1 MNIANSAAARSRE
14 FMPFSNFEREEV
26 AAAREIY
33 RRLPRQM
40 LVTNSL
46 SLGLHAEA
54 KTTGVRNR
62 YIQVN
67 HPNLTKMMV
76 FDVDNPIDLYDW
88 KHLDIPLPN
97 ILVINPKNRHAH
109 MIYLL
114 SDSDYVCRSAKGRL
128 RDILAYQAVYSE
140 ICRRLNADPRYVQKI
155 MKNPFHNSWQTRVLH
170 EDTYT
175 FEDFYRQLDTVPGPD
190 RTSSLGNASSPQSL
204 LKQEEGRNCT
214 VFEQT
219 RFYAYAA
226 IKNHDYCN
234 TEEKA
239 ESFYN
244 DILRYAATLNDGFQQ
259 PLGSREIQS
268 TVKSIVSWTIR
279 HFGTDASSPNS
290 TKEKK
295 FEKKDIWGDSSRRNS
310 LKTRQNSKNSA
321 LKKAAMLRSQ
331 GKKIEEIAALLK
343 KSRRTIEYY
352 LAEYK
357 KFINK
362 EKEHPQTRKTINS
375 IRQLLWQ
382 RLNVQFVISDIKG
395 ISQTMG
401 MLLFFELIDRLE

>member
-1 MNIANSAAARSRE
+1 
-14 FMPFSNFEREEV
+14 
-26 AAAREIY
+26 
-33 RRLPRQM
+33 M

-46 SLGLHAEA
+46 NLGLHAEA
-54 KTTGVRNR
+54 KTTGVRRR

-76 FDVDNPIDLYDW
+76 FDVDNPVDLYDW
-88 KHLDIPLPN
+88 KHLDLPVPN
-97 ILVINPKNRHAH
+97 ILVINPKNHHAH

-114 SDSDYVCRSAKGRL
+114 SDTDYVCRSAKGRL
-128 RDILAYQAVYSE
+128 KDILAYQAVYSE
-140 ICRRLNADPRYVQKI
+140 ICKRLNADPRYVQKI

-175 FEDFYRQLDTVPGPD
+175 FEDFYRQLDTLPAPD
-190 RTSSLGNASSPQSL
+190 RTGNSPKNAWSPQSL

-239 ESFYN
+239 KSFYN

-259 PLGSREIQS
+259 PLAQKEIQS
-268 TVKSIVSWTIR
+268 TVKSIVNWTIR
-279 HFGTDASSPNS
+279 HFRTDASSPNL
-290 TKEKK
+290 KEKK
-295 FEKKDIWGDSSRRNS
+295 FEKKDIWGDSSRKNS
-310 LKTRQNSKNSA
+310 LKTRQNSRNSA
-321 LKKAAMLRSQ
+321 LKKAALLRSQ
-331 GKKIEEIAALLK
+331 GKKIEEIAVLLK

-352 LAEYK
+352 LAEYN
-357 KFINK
+357 KFIKTNK
-362 EKEHPQTRKTINS
+362 NNPQAKKTINS

-382 RLNVQFVISDIKG
+382 WLNVQFVISDMSG
-395 ISQTMG
+395 MSQTMG
-401 MLLFFELIDRLE
+401 MLQLFNLFDRLE